1 MTDELLKIALL
12 VPGVIAFFWFVEL
25 IFSSGEN
32 VKAKKHLAF
41 FMLCGFISM
50 YGGYIYFTGMFE
62 LYSISFFVIITFSFA
77 QLAAFYLYLKSLIQP
92 TMQWQT
98 YAKHYFIP
106 LLAGI
111 VAIYFHYI
119 WLSLEESA
127 RMFEYLYSPD
137 KLSSREKLAYYF
149 EIAFRNIYVVIGIF
163 YLVIIHRQVK
173 SSFKKL
179 LNICV
184 DVETKNPGWIS
195 IANMLYLFVS
205 IFALVLFNLRG
216 DQFQHFRDTYLVI
229 PFLSLGVLFFLI
241 GFKGNRQEMI
251 AIILKEEVLPPMGPL
266 PEDVKTYLKKNL
278 ETAME
283 RDQLF
288 LKQDICLPDLAKH
301 IGTNRYYLSK
311 LINSVFEINFNDY
324 INRYRIQ
331 TAVDLIKSNNGNIS
345 LAEIAT
351 KSGFKSY
358 ISFSRNFK
366 RQVKISPETFLKSHL
381 ENEERK

>member
-1 MTDELLKIALL
+1 MTEDSLKIALL
-12 VPGVIAFFWFVEL
+12 IPGVITIFWFVEL
-25 IFSSGEN
+25 VFSSGEN
-32 VKAKKHLAF
+32 AKAKKHLAF
-41 FMLCGFISM
+41 FMLCGFMSM
-50 YGGYIYFTGMFE
+50 YGGYLYFTG
-62 LYSISFFVIITFSFA
+62 LYEFYSLSYFVIKVFSFA
-77 QLAAFYLYLKSLIQP
+77 QLAAFYLYLRSLIQP

-106 LLAGI
+106 LVAGF

-127 RMFEYLYSPD
+127 RMFEYLHSPD
-137 KLSSREKLAYYF
+137 KLSGREKMAYYF
-149 EIAFRNIYVVIGIF
+149 DIAFRNIYVAMGIF
-163 YLVIIHRQVK
+163 YLLIIHRQVK
-173 SSFKKL
+173 LSFKKL
-179 LNICV
+179 LNLCA

-195 IANMLYLFVS
+195 IANMLYLVFS
-205 IFALVLFNLRG
+205 LFALLLFNLRG
-216 DQFQHFRDTYLVI
+216 EYFQHFRDTYLVI

-266 PEDVKTYLKKNL
+266 PEDVRTYLKKNL
-278 ETAME
+278 ETAIDQ
-283 RDQLF
+283 DQLF
-288 LKQDICLPDLAKH
+288 LKHDICLPDLARH

-311 LINSVFEINFNDY
+311 LINSEFEMNFNDY
-324 INRYRIQ
+324 INRYRIK
-331 TAVDLIKSNNGNIS
+331 TAQNLIVNNKNLS
-345 LAEIAT
+345 LAEIAI